1 MRRDRCRLPV
11 PDARNRQARDTRSRS
26 DDGACCRTRR
36 QNSHGTAG
44 LGDVEVA
51 YRWHPW
57 AGRMVR
63 VHEVIDKAAG
73 LLARCSLIGDAV
85 SRAQEIPVW
94 MFDAAWCRTVR
105 GAAHPVVGL
114 DALLA
119 LRSLLL
125 EADAGPIPAEMNLE
139 AATIASP
146 EENCGDCYEAPLLP
160 PNADAG
166 SSARPSRRQRA
177 VGEFARVR
185 SGTCCDPVARI
196 SRWTE

>member
-1 MRRDRCRLPV
+1 
-11 PDARNRQARDTRSRS
+11 
-26 DDGACCRTRR
+26 
-36 QNSHGTAG
+36 
-44 LGDVEVA
+44 
-51 YRWHPW
+51 
-57 AGRMVR
+57 MVR

-119 LRSLLL
+119 LRALLL

-146 EENCGDCYEAPLLP
+146 GENRGDC
-160 PNADAG
+160 
-166 SSARPSRRQRA
+166 
-177 VGEFARVR
+177 
-185 SGTCCDPVARI
+185 
-196 SRWTE
+196 